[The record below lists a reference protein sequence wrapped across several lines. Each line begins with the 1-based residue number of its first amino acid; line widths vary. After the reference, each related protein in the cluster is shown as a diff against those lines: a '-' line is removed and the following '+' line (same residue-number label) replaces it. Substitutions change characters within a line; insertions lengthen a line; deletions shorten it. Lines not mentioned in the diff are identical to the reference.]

1 MNNKCEIAYTASRG
15 DNMGKQKHSHTSAV
29 KHPLPVQRIS
39 KNAPHGKGHFDL
51 IQDDD
56 LPVEVL
62 EKEIPASDLH
72 DM

>member
-1 MNNKCEIAYTASRG
+1 
-15 DNMGKQKHSHTSAV
+15 MGKQKHSHTSAV
-29 KHPLPVQRIS
+29 KHPLPTQQIM

-51 IQDDD
+51 IRNDD